1 MGKTEEL
8 FKNPTAEY
16 RGKPFWS
23 WNGKLEKSE
32 LLRQIEVF
40 RQMGMGGYFCH
51 SRIGLETEYL
61 GNEWFDLI
69 NSCAE
74 KGASLGM
81 ETWLY
86 DEDRWPSG
94 IAGGMVTKHRENR
107 MKFLRMTV
115 LESCEDTDRTDAVA
129 VFAVNLDGLSFSGKE
144 RISSGSQAGGR
155 TVLKFTVEDM
165 VREDSC
171 NGYTYL
177 DTMKR
182 EATEC
187 FIKETHEKYR
197 EHCGK
202 HFGKEILGIFTD
214 EPHRGAIM
222 AGFGNSNPDSEYLL
236 PFTDKLFDEF
246 ESAYGYDLR
255 DFLPELYLWKDG
267 EKVSPVK
274 WQYMELTERLFLE
287 NFLAPIHDWCRKNN
301 MLFTGHL
308 LHEDSLTAQTTMIGS
323 IMRAYEYMDVPGV
336 DVLTEHNYCFWIVK
350 QLQSAARQL
359 GKNKMLSELYGVTG
373 WQFDF
378 ESHKSVGDWQAL
390 FGINL
395 RCHHLSWYS
404 MRGEGKRDYPAS
416 ISYQSAWYP
425 YYSYV
430 EDYFS
435 RLNVFLEQGEPVCD
449 LLVLNPVESL
459 WCRIYPKWSWQLVP
473 IDEEVR
479 EAERMYEETFRTLC
493 AAKMDF
499 DYGDEDFIKRMGSVE
514 ELNGETV
521 LRIGKSVYRKVLVTG
536 MSNMR
541 RTTLG
546 LLKEF
551 ADKGGSIIVAGSPPR
566 YIDAVASDE
575 AAKLPAVYTARENM
589 VQALGILPQASV
601 KDAEGREIGD
611 IYIQLRR
618 DGENLIAVL
627 MNINRL
633 QAYYGASVEFSAGG
647 FCERWDPRSGEIR
660 LLAKGDRISFKYDF
674 EPSAELCLVI
684 TAEDRKLAEEPQ
696 TGKLTGTV
704 SLGSSFDYRLDEPN
718 VCLLNF
724 VDYTVENGETVFN
737 KDILEADREIRDIFG
752 LPQRGGQMLQP
763 WFSHGKNDGKAGR
776 VRLSY
781 SFRADYLPDE
791 LFLAVESPDDFE
803 IEINANK
810 GAFEKTDKKWVDPC
824 FSVLRIS
831 KKAFK
836 AGRNEI
842 TLSCDFK
849 NSLNLEA
856 VYLLGDFA
864 VGLDE
869 GGAVLKELPE
879 RILPGDITAQ
889 GFPFYGAGITYFADL
904 PVSGEGR
911 RVLQTDGYGAA
922 LIVVSDGC
930 EEKGIWARPY
940 RADIT
945 GMGTAGGRFGL
956 KYVLTRTNTFGIK
969 CAAGGQNG
977 SFYHPLPQGM
987 TAGVRLCRYE

>member
-1 MGKTEEL
+1 
-8 FKNPTAEY
+8 
-16 RGKPFWS
+16 
-23 WNGKLEKSE
+23 
-32 LLRQIEVF
+32 
-40 RQMGMGGYFCH
+40 
-51 SRIGLETEYL
+51 
-61 GNEWFDLI
+61 
-69 NSCAE
+69 
-74 KGASLGM
+74 
-81 ETWLY
+81 
-86 DEDRWPSG
+86 
-94 IAGGMVTKHRENR
+94 
-107 MKFLRMTV
+107 
-115 LESCEDTDRTDAVA
+115 
-129 VFAVNLDGLSFSGKE
+129 
-144 RISSGSQAGGR
+144 
-155 TVLKFTVEDM
+155 
-165 VREDSC
+165 
-171 NGYTYL
+171 
-177 DTMKR
+177 
-182 EATEC
+182 
-187 FIKETHEKYR
+187 
-197 EHCGK
+197 
-202 HFGKEILGIFTD
+202 
-214 EPHRGAIM
+214 
-222 AGFGNSNPDSEYLL
+222 
-236 PFTDKLFDEF
+236 
-246 ESAYGYDLR
+246 
-255 DFLPELYLWKDG
+255 
-267 EKVSPVK
+267 
-274 WQYMELTERLFLE
+274 
-287 NFLAPIHDWCRKNN
+287 
-301 MLFTGHL
+301 
-308 LHEDSLTAQTTMIGS
+308 
-323 IMRAYEYMDVPGV
+323 
-336 DVLTEHNYCFWIVK
+336 
-350 QLQSAARQL
+350 
-359 GKNKMLSELYGVTG
+359 
-373 WQFDF
+373 
-378 ESHKSVGDWQAL
+378 
-390 FGINL
+390 
-395 RCHHLSWYS
+395 
-404 MRGEGKRDYPAS
+404 
-416 ISYQSAWYP
+416 
-425 YYSYV
+425 
-430 EDYFS
+430 
-435 RLNVFLEQGEPVCD
+435 
-449 LLVLNPVESL
+449 
-459 WCRIYPKWSWQLVP
+459 
-473 IDEEVR
+473 
-479 EAERMYEETFRTLC
+479 
-493 AAKMDF
+493 
-499 DYGDEDFIKRMGSVE
+499 MGSVE

-589 VQALGILPQASV
+589 VKALGISPQASV

-810 GAFEKTDKKWVDPC
+810 GAFEKTDEKWVDPC

>member
-1 MGKTEEL
+1 
-8 FKNPTAEY
+8 
-16 RGKPFWS
+16 
-23 WNGKLEKSE
+23 
-32 LLRQIEVF
+32 
-40 RQMGMGGYFCH
+40 
-51 SRIGLETEYL
+51 
-61 GNEWFDLI
+61 
-69 NSCAE
+69 
-74 KGASLGM
+74 
-81 ETWLY
+81 
-86 DEDRWPSG
+86 
-94 IAGGMVTKHRENR
+94 
-107 MKFLRMTV
+107 
-115 LESCEDTDRTDAVA
+115 
-129 VFAVNLDGLSFSGKE
+129 
-144 RISSGSQAGGR
+144 
-155 TVLKFTVEDM
+155 
-165 VREDSC
+165 
-171 NGYTYL
+171 
-177 DTMKR
+177 
-182 EATEC
+182 
-187 FIKETHEKYR
+187 
-197 EHCGK
+197 
-202 HFGKEILGIFTD
+202 
-214 EPHRGAIM
+214 
-222 AGFGNSNPDSEYLL
+222 
-236 PFTDKLFDEF
+236 
-246 ESAYGYDLR
+246 
-255 DFLPELYLWKDG
+255 
-267 EKVSPVK
+267 
-274 WQYMELTERLFLE
+274 
-287 NFLAPIHDWCRKNN
+287 
-301 MLFTGHL
+301 
-308 LHEDSLTAQTTMIGS
+308 
-323 IMRAYEYMDVPGV
+323 
-336 DVLTEHNYCFWIVK
+336 
-350 QLQSAARQL
+350 
-359 GKNKMLSELYGVTG
+359 
-373 WQFDF
+373 
-378 ESHKSVGDWQAL
+378 
-390 FGINL
+390 
-395 RCHHLSWYS
+395 
-404 MRGEGKRDYPAS
+404 
-416 ISYQSAWYP
+416 
-425 YYSYV
+425 
-430 EDYFS
+430 
-435 RLNVFLEQGEPVCD
+435 
-449 LLVLNPVESL
+449 
-459 WCRIYPKWSWQLVP
+459 
-473 IDEEVR
+473 
-479 EAERMYEETFRTLC
+479 
-493 AAKMDF
+493 
-499 DYGDEDFIKRMGSVE
+499 
-514 ELNGETV
+514 
-521 LRIGKSVYRKVLVTG
+521 
-536 MSNMR
+536 
-541 RTTLG
+541 
-546 LLKEF
+546 
-551 ADKGGSIIVAGSPPR
+551 
-566 YIDAVASDE
+566 
-575 AAKLPAVYTARENM
+575 
-589 VQALGILPQASV
+589 
-601 KDAEGREIGD
+601 
-611 IYIQLRR
+611 
-618 DGENLIAVL
+618 

-763 WFSHGKNDGKAGR
+763 WFSHGKNGGKAGR